1 MKPFT
6 AKLSYHMNLHCSV
19 RLLYLFC
26 LICFGQSLS
35 AQYYILG
42 RGLDDAEKP
51 YAHATAELRGKDY
64 SSQQTCTEQ
73 GVFRFEN
80 LKSGSYELVLI
91 TAYGIRRKKIDLKGS
106 IDITLHIPRNIKI
119 DEISVVASKAGEK
132 EPVTHENVNATELKQ
147 KDFALDMPYLLEGT
161 PSLVATSDA
170 GHGIGYSGLRIRGT
184 DPTRINVTLNGIP
197 INDAESHNVFWVDLP
212 DLASSTT
219 TIQVQRG
226 LGWSQPGVGDLGGG
240 IHINTLGFKYE
251 PYGSLKLSGGSFDT
265 RRITLAGGS
274 GLINGRFT
282 LDGRASY
289 ISSGGYIDRADNTLY
304 SLYGSAGYHHDE
316 TNIRFVYALG
326 DELTYQAW
334 NGVPEQYINDPVLRT
349 YNTAGTEK
357 PGEPY
362 DNEVDDYRQS
372 HMQFHFDQAITPF
385 MRFNTALHYT
395 KGSGF
400 FEQYKANQPL
410 VDYGIT
416 GFDDTTDLVRQLW
429 LDNDY
434 YGFISTLHIGS
445 PGERYFVAGGG
456 WNRYDGDHFG
466 KITWTASEA
475 PDSYPSPYYLNNGL
489 KTDWNLF
496 ARSNNK
502 INERFDITFDLQG
515 RWIKYDFEGPDQQGQ
530 LVDQHVSLKFFNP
543 KIGFSYDL
551 GETSSIYGLTG
562 VVNKEPNRDDYTQST
577 PDSRPDP
584 ERLWDT
590 EIGLRHQ
597 EDIWNVEIVGY
608 AMQYK
613 DHLVP
618 TGRLND
624 VGAYT
629 RVNVDESY
637 RIGTEVMIGV
647 NPLKN
652 LEVGIQATL
661 SSNKIKSFTEYID
674 RWFTDFQETVEHEN
688 TDLAFSP
695 AVLAAFNAGY
705 TLLSNVKHELVV
717 DFHSRYVG
725 KQYADNTS
733 REASSIDPYFVSDA
747 GVRWTMFN
755 AVGKEIHVGLL
766 VRNLFNEAYE
776 SNAWIYRFHSEGY
789 DPVPDDPYS
798 GSEGGD
804 LYHQKGYFPQAGTYF
819 MINMG
824 IDF

>member
-1 MKPFT
+1 
-6 AKLSYHMNLHCSV
+6 MNLQRSI
-19 RLLYLFC
+19 RLLCLFC
-26 LICFGQSLS
+26 LICIGQNLT

-51 YAHATAELRGKDY
+51 YAFATAELRGEDY
-64 SSQQTCTEQ
+64 ISQQTTTEQ

-80 LKSGSYELVLI
+80 LKPGKYQLVLI
-91 TAYGIRRKKIDLKGS
+91 TTYGIRRKQIDLRGS

-119 DEISVVASKAGEK
+119 DEISVVASKAGDK
-132 EPVTHENVNATELKQ
+132 EPVTHTNVTSTEIQ
-147 KDFALDMPYLLEGT
+147 QRDFAQDMPYLLEGT
-161 PSLVATSDA
+161 PSLVTTSDA

-197 INDAESHNVFWVDLP
+197 VNDAESHNVFWVDLP
-212 DLASSTT
+212 DIASSTT
-219 TIQVQRG
+219 NIQVQRG

-240 IHINTLGFKYE
+240 IHVNTLGFKYE

-265 RRITLAGGS
+265 RRVTLAGGS

-289 ISSGGYIDRADNTLY
+289 ISSKGYIDRADNTLY
-304 SLYGSAGYHHDE
+304 SVYGSAGYHHDE

-349 YNTAGTEK
+349 FNTAGTEK

-372 HMQFHFDQAITPF
+372 HYQFHFDQAVTPF
-385 MRFNTALHYT
+385 MRWNTALFLT

-400 FEQYKANQPL
+400 FEQYKADQL
-410 VDYGIT
+410 LTDYGIV
-416 GFDDTTDLVRQLW
+416 GFDDPTDLVRQLW

-434 YGFISTLHIGS
+434 YGFISTFHIGT

-466 KITWTASEA
+466 EITWTESAA
-475 PDSYPSPYYLNNGL
+475 PDTYAAPYYLNNGL
-489 KTDWNLF
+489 KTDWNVF

-502 INERFDITFDLQG
+502 ISEKFDLTVDLQG
-515 RWIKYDFEGPDQQGQ
+515 RWLTYDFEGPDQQGQ
-530 LVDQHVSLKFFNP
+530 LTNQSVELKFFNP
-543 KIGFSYDL
+543 KIGFSYAFS
-551 GETSSIYGLTG
+551 ESSSIYGLTG
-562 VVNKEPNRDDYTQST
+562 IINKEPNRDDYTQST
-577 PDSRPDP
+577 PESRPDP
-584 ERLWDT
+584 ERLWDS
-590 EIGLRHQ
+590 EIGFRHQ
-597 EDIWNVEIVGY
+597 QGIFNLEIVGY
-608 AMQYK
+608 AMDYK

-629 RVNVDESY
+629 RVNVDQSH
-637 RIGTEVMIGV
+637 RLGTEIMVKVTPM
-647 NPLKN
+647 KN
-652 LEVGIQATL
+652 LEVGAQATL
-661 SSNKIKSFTEYID
+661 SSNKINSFTEYID
-674 RWFTDFQETVEHEN
+674 NWATGTQEAVAHEN

-695 AVLAAFNAGY
+695 GLLGSINAAY
-705 TLLSNVKHELVV
+705 TLISNEKQQLTV
-717 DFHSRYVG
+717 DFNGRYVG

-733 REASSIDPYFVSDA
+733 REASAIDPYFVSDVGA
-747 GVRWTMFN
+747 RWTLFN
-755 AVGKEIHVGLL
+755 AFGKELYVGLL
-766 VRNLFNEAYE
+766 VKNLFNEAYE
-776 SNAWIYRFHSEGY
+776 SNAWIYRFKSEGY
-789 DPVPDDPYS
+789 DPVPDDPYA
-798 GSEGGD
+798 GNEGGD

-819 MINMG
+819 LLQMG
-824 IDF
+824 INF